1 MKFRSD
7 DMVICT
13 SHTYRAVK
21 HAIEDSVTRHDAD
34 ILCLDIPKTI
44 IGEDQVN
51 YYYTRLAT

>member
-34 ILCLDIPKTI
+34 ILCLDIPRTI
-44 IGEDQVN
+44 IDEDQVN
-51 YYYTRLAT
+51 Y